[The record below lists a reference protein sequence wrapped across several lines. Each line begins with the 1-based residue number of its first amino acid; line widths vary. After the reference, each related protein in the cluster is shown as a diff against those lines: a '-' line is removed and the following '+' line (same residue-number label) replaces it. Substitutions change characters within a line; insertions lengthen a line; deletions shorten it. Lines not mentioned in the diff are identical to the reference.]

1 MRKVVTKEDNISP
14 MYVHNVCAMILQP
27 IYKIY
32 DIDTMTYIIDKKYLQ
47 QHQQPWIIPQGQ
59 VRENKDGLVKFEQ
72 QC

>member
-1 MRKVVTKEDNISP
+1 
-14 MYVHNVCAMILQP
+14 
-27 IYKIY
+27 
-32 DIDTMTYIIDKKYLQ
+32 MTYIIDKKYLQ